1 MDGFLG
7 LAAAVLAGYLLG
19 SIPSSVVVGKVFFGK
34 DPRDLGSGNAGGTN
48 TFRVFGWKA
57 GVAVVVAD
65 VAKGAVAVALA
76 PVLAPSAP
84 LEPILV
90 ALLAGAAAV
99 AGHVW
104 TVFAG
109 FRGGKG
115 VATSAGV
122 LMAVEPVSFGI
133 TAAAFVL
140 TIAATGIVSLGS
152 LVSALVFPCVV
163 TLRWLLG
170 GAVSPFLVAVSWLLG
185 AFIAYTHRA
194 NIARLRRGE
203 EKRFD
208 RLRIFKK
215 RSS

>member
-1 MDGFLG
+1 MDGLLG
-7 LAAAVLAGYLLG
+7 VAAAILTGYLLG
-19 SIPSSVVVGKVFFGK
+19 SIPTSVIVGRAFFSQ
-34 DPRDLGSGNAGGTN
+34 DPRKLGSGNAGGTN

-57 GVAVVVAD
+57 GVAVIVVD
-65 VAKGAVAVALA
+65 VAKGAIAVALTPVLVPSPPFA
-76 PVLAPSAP
+76 PVLVA
-84 LEPILV
+84 ILS
-90 ALLAGAAAV
+90 GAAAV

-122 LMAVEPVSFGI
+122 LAALEPVSFGA
-133 TAAAFVL
+133 TAVVFIL

-152 LVSALVFPCVV
+152 LVAAFTFPCVV

-170 GAVSPFLVAVSWLLG
+170 GDVPPILVPVSWLLG

-194 NIARLRRGE
+194 NIVRLRRGE

-208 RLRIFKK
+208 RLRLFK
-215 RSS
+215 RRPS